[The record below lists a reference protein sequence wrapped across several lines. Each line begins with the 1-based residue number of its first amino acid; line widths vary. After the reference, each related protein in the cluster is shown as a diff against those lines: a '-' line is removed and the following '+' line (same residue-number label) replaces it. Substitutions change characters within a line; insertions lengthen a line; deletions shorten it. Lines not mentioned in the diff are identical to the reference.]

1 MHKTCTSIENTFH
14 GFFRCL
20 VRNNSCRYT
29 AFWEKLLALSQLT
42 IYIFFETFHEL
53 QEPRCLPK
61 SYTSQSGASSS
72 ETRPNQNTRYLPSSL
87 ASQSAT
93 SLLTQQLSQPISD
106 VLSRGATQSAPSLL
120 TQQLGQPI
128 SDVLLERHEL
138 PLVRGC
144 NLGVQLRQVL
154 LVGEGLLLQGGLPG
168 HADTRR

>member
-87 ASQSAT
+87 GSQSAT
-93 SLLTQQLSQPISD
+93 
-106 VLSRGATQSAPSLL
+106 SLL